1 MTLLY
6 VLQLFELFHIVTL
19 VNNDRYYYLTWEF
32 YALNACL
39 MGLIFSVY
47 SEYNGVTYDMLYAE
61 KKSKDESGT
70 GLFYFHM
77 QRRQ

>member
-6 VLQLFELFHIVTL
+6 LLQIVELLNIITL
-19 VNNDRYYYLTWEF
+19 VNSDWYHYLGSEF
-32 YALNACL
+32 YVLNACL
-39 MGLIFSVY
+39 MGLIFSLY